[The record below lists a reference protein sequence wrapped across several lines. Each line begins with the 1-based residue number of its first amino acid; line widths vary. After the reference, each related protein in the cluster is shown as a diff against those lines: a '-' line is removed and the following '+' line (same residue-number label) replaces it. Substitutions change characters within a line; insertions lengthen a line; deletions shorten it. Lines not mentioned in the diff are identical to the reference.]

1 MSTLDRLRGIVR
13 GRAPVPVVAPAL
25 SDALAGPSTFA
36 QTATADKEG
45 QDLRT
50 VRRAGSLDPAARIGA
65 AEYARAAIVLGG
77 AVVERSEG
85 AVIVVDREY
94 RSNAL
99 HGRLPIGD
107 VASVISQGTDALRV
121 MAAAWPSAQGIV
133 DVEAGLPCP
142 PERDAR
148 RRETRL
154 LFLDLETTGL
164 FGGAGTQAFLVG
176 CAAIEGDS
184 IRIRQF
190 LLPGFEHERAVL
202 SELRA
207 WTKNHGAICTYN
219 GRTFDAPLIET
230 RFMFH
235 RLPCP
240 LDGVPHLDMLHA
252 ARRLWR
258 QRPLTT
264 GTPDPDDSS
273 CSLAVLEKHIAGLHR
288 IGDVPGYEIPSR
300 FFRFVR
306 DGDAHPLEAVLEH
319 NRLDLISLAAV
330 LARAITL
337 ITRGPAEART
347 AQEAYGLAR
356 VYERAGA
363 HDDAEA
369 ALVRTVEFASR
380 VGGEPEV
387 HAEALRR
394 LAWLRRR
401 ARRVHE
407 AADAWRALASL
418 PRCAASLRREAKEA
432 LAIHYEHR
440 SKNLQVARQHALDL
454 LSDLDANQL
463 RVRHRLD
470 RLERKLA
477 RHTATLPIHD

>member
-1 MSTLDRLRGIVR
+1 MSTLDRLREIVKPR
-13 GRAPVPVVAPAL
+13 SPVPVVADDARL
-25 SDALAGPSTFA
+25 ERDGFSRRLANASDIT
-36 QTATADKEG
+36 
-45 QDLRT
+45 
-50 VRRAGSLDPAARIGA
+50 
-65 AEYARAAIVLGG
+65 RAALILGG
-77 AVVERSEG
+77 AVVERAEG

-94 RSNAL
+94 RPTAL
-99 HGRLPIGD
+99 HGRASIGD
-107 VASVISQGTDALRV
+107 TVAIINDGGDALQV
-121 MAAAWPSAQGIV
+121 MAQAWPSAEGIS
-133 DVEAGLPCP
+133 G
-142 PERDAR
+142 
-148 RRETRL
+148 RL

-176 CAAIEGDS
+176 CAAIDGDA

-202 SELRA
+202 NELQA
-207 WTKNHGAICTYN
+207 WATDHGALCTYN
-219 GRTFDAPLIET
+219 GRTFDVPLIET

-235 RLPCP
+235 RVPCP

-258 QRPLTT
+258 QRPLTI

-273 CSLAVLEKHIAGLHR
+273 CSLAVLEKHLAGLHR

-306 DGDAHPLEAVLEH
+306 DGDARPLEAVLEH
-319 NRLDLISLAAV
+319 NRLDLISLAVV

-337 ITRGPAEART
+337 ITRGPGEART

-363 HDDAEA
+363 HDNAEA
-369 ALVRTVEFASR
+369 SLLKTIDFARR

-387 HAEALRR
+387 HGEALRR

-407 AADAWRALASL
+407 AADAWRELASL
-418 PRCAASLRREAKEA
+418 PRCAAALRREAKEA

-440 SKNLQVARQHALDL
+440 SKNLQVARQHALEL
-454 LSDLDANQL
+454 MSDIDANRV

-477 RHTATLPIHD
+477 RHTATLPLGV

>member
-1 MSTLDRLRGIVR
+1 MSTLDRLRDIVKTS
-13 GRAPVPVVAPAL
+13 RAVPVIAPEL
-25 SDALAGPSTFA
+25 GDNPRSEGDGFSRRRSDAH
-36 QTATADKEG
+36 D
-45 QDLRT
+45 
-50 VRRAGSLDPAARIGA
+50 I
-65 AEYARAAIVLGG
+65 ARAAIVLGG
-77 AVVERSEG
+77 AVVERAEG

-94 RSNAL
+94 RPASR
-99 HGRLPIGD
+99 HGRTSIADTVSIINDG
-107 VASVISQGTDALRV
+107 GEALQL
-121 MAAAWPSAQGIV
+121 MAQAWPAFAPRAT
-133 DVEAGLPCP
+133 AGKPSPTTGRALM
-142 PERDAR
+142 
-148 RRETRL
+148 
-154 LFLDLETTGL
+154 FLDLETTGL

-176 CAAIEGDS
+176 CAAIDGES
-184 IRIRQF
+184 IRVRQL

-202 SELRA
+202 GELQA
-207 WTKNHGAICTYN
+207 WAKAHDALCTYN
-219 GRTFDAPLIET
+219 GRSFDVPLIET

-235 RLPCP
+235 RVPCP

-258 QRPLTT
+258 QRPLTS
-264 GTPDPDDSS
+264 GAPDPDDSS
-273 CSLAVLEKHIAGLHR
+273 CSLAVLEKHLAGVHR

-306 DGDAHPLEAVLEH
+306 DGDARPLEAVLEH
-319 NRLDLISLAAV
+319 NRLDLISLAVV

-337 ITRGPAEART
+337 ITRGPCEART

-363 HDDAEA
+363 RDNAEA
-369 ALVRTVEFASR
+369 ALLRTIDFARR

-394 LAWLRRR
+394 LAWVRRR

-407 AADAWRALASL
+407 AAEAWRELASL

-440 SKNLQVARQHALDL
+440 SKNLQAARQHALDL
-454 LSDLDANQL
+454 LSDIDANHG

-470 RLERKLA
+470 RLDRKLA
-477 RHTATLPIHD
+477 ACTPSLPIDVPQ

>member
-1 MSTLDRLRGIVR
+1 M
-13 GRAPVPVVAPAL
+13 
-25 SDALAGPSTFA
+25 
-36 QTATADKEG
+36 
-45 QDLRT
+45 
-50 VRRAGSLDPAARIGA
+50 
-65 AEYARAAIVLGG
+65 
-77 AVVERSEG
+77 
-85 AVIVVDREY
+85 
-94 RSNAL
+94 L
-99 HGRLPIGD
+99 HGRIPIGD
-107 VASVISQGTDALRV
+107 VVSEIHDGTDALNL
-121 MAAAWPSAQGIV
+121 MAQAWPSAKGI
-133 DVEAGLPCP
+133 GG
-142 PERDAR
+142 
-148 RRETRL
+148 RL

-176 CAAIEGDS
+176 CAAIDGDS
-184 IRIRQF
+184 IRVRQF

-202 SELRA
+202 AELQRWA
-207 WTKNHGAICTYN
+207 AHHGALCTYN
-219 GRTFDAPLIET
+219 GRSFDVPLIET

-235 RLPCP
+235 RVPCP

-273 CSLAVLEKHIAGLHR
+273 CSLSVLEKHIAGLHR
-288 IGDVPGYEIPSR
+288 VGDVPGYEIPSR

-306 DGDAHPLEAVLEH
+306 DGDARPLEAVLEH

-337 ITRGPAEART
+337 VTRGPGEART

-363 HDDAEA
+363 DDNAEA
-369 ALVRTVEFASR
+369 SLLKTVDVARS

-394 LAWLRRR
+394 LAWIRRR
-401 ARRVHE
+401 GRRVHE
-407 AADAWRALASL
+407 AADAWRELASL
-418 PRCAASLRREAKEA
+418 PRCAASLRREATEA
-432 LAIHYEHR
+432 LAIHLEHR
-440 SKNLQVARQHALDL
+440 SKNLQAARQHALDL
-454 LSDLDANQL
+454 LSDLHSTAQSPRGGDPGLDANHYG

-477 RHTATLPIHD
+477 RSTPSLPIHD

>member
-1 MSTLDRLRGIVR
+1 MSTLDRLRGIVQ
-13 GRAPVPVVAPAL
+13 GRSSVPNLAPELMPGGSAEARN
-25 SDALAGPSTFA
+25 
-36 QTATADKEG
+36 ATVKQAVRVKADH
-45 QDLRT
+45 
-50 VRRAGSLDPAARIGA
+50 AARTDDI
-65 AEYARAAIVLGG
+65 ARAAIIVGG
-77 AVVERSEG
+77 AIVERSEG

-94 RSNAL
+94 RAAML
-99 HGRLPIGD
+99 HGRLPIGEIT
-107 VASVISQGTDALRV
+107 SVINDGTDAMKL
-121 MAAAWPSAQGIV
+121 MAEAWPSAKGIV
-133 DVEAGLPCP
+133 NVEAGLQ
-142 PERDAR
+142 
-148 RRETRL
+148 TRL

-176 CAAIEGDS
+176 CAAIDGDS
-184 IRIRQF
+184 IRVRQF

-202 SELRA
+202 NEVQA
-207 WTKNHGAICTYN
+207 WSKSHGALVTYN
-219 GRTFDAPLIET
+219 GRSFDVPLIET

-252 ARRLWR
+252 SRRLWR
-258 QRPLTT
+258 QRPLAT

-288 IGDVPGYEIPSR
+288 VGDVPGYEIPSR

-306 DGDAHPLEAVLEH
+306 DGDARPLEAVLEH

-337 ITRGPAEART
+337 ITRGPGEART

-363 HDDAEA
+363 PDNAEA
-369 ALVRTVEFASR
+369 SLLRTIDFARR
-380 VGGEPEV
+380 VGAEPEV

-407 AADAWRALASL
+407 AAEAWRELASL
-418 PRCAASLRREAKEA
+418 PRCAASLRREAREA

-454 LSDLDANQL
+454 LSDLDANQV
-463 RVRHRLD
+463 RVRYRLD
-470 RLERKLA
+470 RLERKIA
-477 RHTATLPIHD
+477 RYTATLPLHD

>member
-1 MSTLDRLRGIVR
+1 MSTLDRLRGIVQGR
-13 GRAPVPVVAPAL
+13 SPGPVLAPELATTDSVRGAGTSVPAIASGRA
-25 SDALAGPSTFA
+25 DN
-36 QTATADKEG
+36 
-45 QDLRT
+45 
-50 VRRAGSLDPAARIGA
+50 I
-65 AEYARAAIVLGG
+65 ARAALILGG

-85 AVIVVDREY
+85 AVIVIDREY
-94 RSNAL
+94 RPSAL
-99 HGRLPIGD
+99 HGRTSIGD
-107 VASVISQGTDALRV
+107 IVSIINDGGDALQV
-121 MAAAWPSAQGIV
+121 MARAWPAFAPRAT
-133 DVEAGLPCP
+133 AGNPAAATG
-142 PERDAR
+142 RD
-148 RRETRL
+148 L
-154 LFLDLETTGL
+154 MFLDLETTGL

-184 IRIRQF
+184 IGVRQF

-202 SELRA
+202 GELQA
-207 WTKNHGAICTYN
+207 WVRDYGAICTFN
-219 GRTFDAPLIET
+219 GRTFDVPLIET
-230 RFMFH
+230 RFLFH
-235 RLPCP
+235 RVPCA

-258 QRPLTT
+258 RRPLTI

-273 CSLAVLEKHIAGLHR
+273 CSLSVLEKHIVGLHR

-306 DGDAHPLEAVLEH
+306 DGDARPLEAVLEH

-356 VYERAGA
+356 VYERAGG

-369 ALVRTVEFASR
+369 ALVKTIDFARR
-380 VGGEPEV
+380 VGSEPEV
-387 HAEALRR
+387 HADALRR

-407 AADAWRALASL
+407 AADAWRELASL
-418 PRCAASLRREAKEA
+418 PRCAAALRREAKEA

-440 SKNLQVARQHALDL
+440 SKDLRVARQHALDL

-477 RHTATLPIHD
+477 RHPATLPIHD

>member
-1 MSTLDRLRGIVR
+1 LPAEALR
-13 GRAPVPVVAPAL
+13 AK
-25 SDALAGPSTFA
+25 AG
-36 QTATADKEG
+36 
-45 QDLRT
+45 
-50 VRRAGSLDPAARIGA
+50 DPP
-65 AEYARAAIVLGG
+65 EYTRAALVLGG

-94 RSNAL
+94 RPEML
-99 HGRLPIGD
+99 HGRIPISD
-107 VASVISQGTDALRV
+107 IVSVINDGADALRL
-121 MAAAWPSAQGIV
+121 MAAAWPSAKGIAPGGSE
-133 DVEAGLPCP
+133 DP
-142 PERDAR
+142 PLR
-148 RRETRL
+148 TRL

-176 CAAIEGDS
+176 CAAIDGDS
-184 IRIRQF
+184 IRVRQF
-190 LLPGFEHERAVL
+190 LMPGFEHERAVL
-202 SELRA
+202 AEMQA
-207 WTKNHGAICTYN
+207 WAAHHGALCTYN
-219 GRTFDAPLIET
+219 GRTFDVPLLET

-240 LDGVPHLDMLHA
+240 LEGVPHLDMLHA

-264 GTPDPDDSS
+264 GTPDPDESS
-273 CSLAVLEKHIAGLHR
+273 CSLSVLEKHIAGLHR
-288 IGDVPGYEIPSR
+288 VGDVPGYEIPSR

-306 DGDAHPLEAVLEH
+306 EGDARPLEAVLEH

-337 ITRGPAEART
+337 ITRGPGEART

-363 HDDAEA
+363 HDNAEA
-369 ALVRTVEFASR
+369 SLLKTIDFARR

-394 LAWLRRR
+394 LAWIRRR
-401 ARRVHE
+401 DRRVHE
-407 AADAWRALASL
+407 AADAWRELASL
-418 PRCAASLRREAKEA
+418 PRCAAALRREAREA

-440 SKNLQVARQHALDL
+440 SKNLQAARQHALEL
-454 LSDLDANQL
+454 LSDLHPTAQSPRGGDPGLDAVHYG

-470 RLERKLA
+470 RLDRKLA